1 MLLFQYFRAL
11 VKLEILDMQSYLQVI
26 IARLVVCSVFVFGAV
41 SGTFS
46 QELYEEADRAFERR
60 GYFEASSDYV
70 AAYGKVKSD
79 LELKAYCAFQ
89 AGECF
94 RLMHN
99 PMGATEWYDK
109 ALGLRYAKTNPRIY
123 LLYGDALRDQ
133 EDFYT
138 AMEWYEKFGE
148 AGDRSFADARIEAAD
163 IAALALEEP
172 PSRFIVE
179 PMITVN
185 SPSYDFAPVYASKK
199 SNVLVFASSRES
211 SAGTGEDPITG
222 ESFMDLFT
230 TTQDKKGRWSEPEP
244 LGNTISTVDNEG
256 AASYDKKF
264 KTIYFTRCVDQDGS
278 NLACDIY
285 WAPVIGKQF
294 GASQPLFLVD
304 RETDDSTQIG
314 HPALTKDGKFMVFAS
329 DLPGGQGGK
338 DLWFSKFDKDAETWS
353 LPQNLGSE
361 INTSGDEMFP
371 SFRANGSL
379 YFSSNGHAG
388 LGGFDLCFAEQREG
402 EMAFSEVT
410 TLLYP
415 LNSSGDELGIIFK
428 GQTNSGIFS
437 SNRKGGKGQDD
448 LYEFRLPPMEFCY
461 KAYVYDYDT
470 GMPVGGASITLQ
482 SSVGEVNSYTADGDG
497 AVELCDGE
505 IEEGV
510 SYDVDVKNE
519 GFIGTGDRF
528 SSIGLTESTTFARE
542 YFLKEIILEKEYDM
556 PLVLYP
562 LGSADLLVNEEV
574 NSTDSLSYLVD
585 LLQRN
590 ENLVIQLEAHT
601 DSRGTNSSNKVLSQR
616 RAETCVNFLVDQG
629 ISLDRLVPFGHG
641 EDKLIVTDSQIAKMP
656 ESERENAHQVNR
668 RTVFKIIRFDYVP
681 TEE

>member
-1 MLLFQYFRAL
+1 
-11 VKLEILDMQSYLQVI
+11 MQSYLQVI
-26 IARLVVCSVFVFGAV
+26 LTRVVMSFVFFFGAL
-41 SGTFS
+41 SGTFA
-46 QELYEEADRAFERR
+46 QELHEEADRIFNRR

-70 AAYGKVKSD
+70 AAYAKVKSD

-89 AGECF
+89 AGECY
-94 RLMHN
+94 RLMHD
-99 PMGATEWYDK
+99 PRGATEWYDK
-109 ALGLRYAKTNPRIY
+109 ALGLRYANTNPRIY

-148 AGDRSFADARIEAAD
+148 NGDRSLADSRIEAAD
-163 IAALALEEP
+163 IAAIALEEP

-222 ESFMDLFT
+222 EAYMDLFT
-230 TTQDKKGRWSEPEP
+230 STQDKKGRWSEPEP
-244 LGNTISTVDNEG
+244 LGNTISTEDNEG

-264 KTIYFTRCVDQDGS
+264 KNIYFTRCVDQDGS

-285 WAPVIGKQF
+285 YAPIMGNNF

-304 RETDDSTQIG
+304 REQDDSTQIG
-314 HPALTKDGKFMVFAS
+314 HPALSIDGNYMVFAS
-329 DLPGGQGGK
+329 DLAGGFGGK
-338 DLWFSKFDKDAETWS
+338 DLWFAVFNDDNETWG
-353 LPQNLGSE
+353 LPQNLGAS
-361 INTSGDEMFP
+361 INTAGDEMFP
-371 SFRANGSL
+371 SFRANGAL
-379 YFSSNGHAG
+379 YFSSNGHGG
-388 LGGFDLCFAEQREG
+388 LGGFDLCYADKREG
-402 EMAFSEVT
+402 VMAFSEVDI
-410 TLLYP
+410 LPYP
-415 LNSSGDELGIIFK
+415 LNTANDELGIIFK
-428 GQTNSGIFS
+428 GQTNTGILS
-437 SNRKGGKGQDD
+437 SNRNGGKGQDD
-448 LYEFRLPPMEFCY
+448 LYEFKLPPMEFCY
-461 KAYVYDYDT
+461 RAYVYDYDT
-470 GMPVGGASITLQ
+470 GMPVDGASITLE
-482 SSVGEVNSYTADGDG
+482 SSEGEINSYTSDGDG
-497 AVELCDGE
+497 GVELCDGE

-542 YFLKEIILEKEYDM
+542 YFLKEIVLEKEYNM

-562 LGSADLLVNEEV
+562 LGSAELLINDEV
-574 NSTDSLSYLVD
+574 NSADSLDYLVD

-601 DSRGTNSSNKVLSQR
+601 DTRGTNSSNKTLSQK
-616 RAETCVNFLVDQG
+616 RAETCVNFLLDQG
-629 ISLDRLVPFGHG
+629 IVGERLVPYGHG
-641 EDKLIVTDSQIAKMP
+641 EDKVIITDAQIAKLP
-656 ESERENAHQVNR
+656 ESEREGAHQVNR

>member
-1 MLLFQYFRAL
+1 
-11 VKLEILDMQSYLQVI
+11 MQSYLQVI
-26 IARLVVCSVFVFGAV
+26 LTRVVMSFVFFFGAL
-41 SGTFS
+41 SGTFA
-46 QELYEEADRAFERR
+46 QELHEEADRIFNRR

-70 AAYGKVKSD
+70 AAYAKVKSD

-89 AGECF
+89 AGECY
-94 RLMHN
+94 RLMHD
-99 PMGATEWYDK
+99 PRGATEWYDK
-109 ALGLRYAKTNPRIY
+109 ALGLRYANTNPRIY

-148 AGDRSFADARIEAAD
+148 NGDRTLADSRIEAAD
-163 IAALALEEP
+163 IAAIALEEP

-222 ESFMDLFT
+222 EAYMDLFT
-230 TTQDKKGRWSEPEP
+230 STQDKKGRWSEPEP
-244 LGNTISTVDNEG
+244 LGNTISTEDNEG

-285 WAPVIGKQF
+285 YAPIMGNNF

-304 RETDDSTQIG
+304 REQDDSTQIG
-314 HPALTKDGKFMVFAS
+314 HPALSIDGNYMVFAS
-329 DLPGGQGGK
+329 DLAGGFGGK
-338 DLWFSKFDKDAETWS
+338 DLWFAVFNDDNETWG
-353 LPQNLGSE
+353 LPQNLGAS
-361 INTSGDEMFP
+361 INTAGDEMFP
-371 SFRANGSL
+371 SFRANGAL
-379 YFSSNGHAG
+379 YFSSNGHGG
-388 LGGFDLCFAEQREG
+388 LGGFDLCYADKREG
-402 EMAFSEVT
+402 VMAFSEVDI
-410 TLLYP
+410 LPYP
-415 LNSSGDELGIIFK
+415 LNTANDELGIIFK
-428 GQTNSGIFS
+428 GQTNTGILS
-437 SNRKGGKGQDD
+437 SNRNGGKGQDD
-448 LYEFRLPPMEFCY
+448 LYEFKLPPMEFCY
-461 KAYVYDYDT
+461 RAYVYDYDT
-470 GMPVGGASITLQ
+470 GMPVDGASITIE
-482 SSVGEVNSYTADGDG
+482 SSEGEINSYTSDGDG
-497 AVELCDGE
+497 GVELCDGE

-542 YFLKEIILEKEYDM
+542 YFLKEIVLEKEYNM

-562 LGSADLLVNEEV
+562 LGSAELLINDEV
-574 NSTDSLSYLVD
+574 NSADSLDYLVD

-601 DSRGTNSSNKVLSQR
+601 DTRGTNSSNKTLSQK
-616 RAETCVNFLVDQG
+616 RAETCVNFLLDQG
-629 ISLDRLVPFGHG
+629 IVADRLVPFGHG
-641 EDKLIVTDSQIAKMP
+641 EDKVIITDAQIAKLP
-656 ESERENAHQVNR
+656 ESEREGAHQVNR

>member
-1 MLLFQYFRAL
+1 
-11 VKLEILDMQSYLQVI
+11 MQSYLQVI
-26 IARLVVCSVFVFGAV
+26 ITRFVVSFVFLFGAL
-41 SGTFS
+41 SS
-46 QELYEEADRAFERR
+46 NLAQELYEEADIAFNRR

-70 AAYGKVKSD
+70 AAYAKVKSD
-79 LELKAYCAFQ
+79 LIMKAYCAFQ

-94 RLMHN
+94 RLMHD
-99 PMGATEWYDK
+99 PRGATEWYDK
-109 ALGLRYAKTNPRIY
+109 ALGLRYANTNPEIY

-148 AGDRSFADARIEAAD
+148 NGDRSIADARIEAAD
-163 IAALALEEP
+163 IAAIALEEP

-185 SPSYDFAPVYASKK
+185 SPSYDFAPSYASKK
-199 SNVLVFASSRES
+199 HNVLVFASSRES

-222 ESFMDLFT
+222 EAFMDLFT
-230 TTQDKKGRWSEPEP
+230 TSQDKKGRWSEPEP

-256 AASYDKKF
+256 SATFDKKF

-285 WAPVIGKQF
+285 YAPIMGSNF
-294 GASQPLFLVD
+294 GASQPLYLVD
-304 RETDDSTQIG
+304 REQDDSTQIG
-314 HPALTKDGKFMVFAS
+314 HPAMSAEGDYMVFAS
-329 DLPGGQGGK
+329 DLAGGFGGK
-338 DLWFSKFDKDAETWS
+338 DLWFAAFNDDNETWG
-353 LPQNLGSE
+353 LPKNLGAS
-361 INTSGDEMFP
+361 INTEGDEMFP
-371 SFRANGSL
+371 TFRANGAL
-379 YFSSNGHAG
+379 YFSSNGHGG
-388 LGGFDLCFAEQREG
+388 LGGFDLCFADKREG
-402 EMAFSEVT
+402 VMAFSEVV
-410 TLLYP
+410 TLPYP
-415 LNSSGDELGIIFK
+415 LSSANDELGIIFK
-428 GQTNSGIFS
+428 GQTNSGILS
-437 SNRKGGKGQDD
+437 SNRNGGKGQDD

-461 KAYVYDYDT
+461 RAYVYDYDT
-470 GMPVGGASITLQ
+470 GMPVGGASITLE
-482 SSVGEVNSYTADGDG
+482 SSEGGINSYTSDGDG

-510 SYDVDVKNE
+510 SYEVDVKNE

-562 LGSADLLVNEEV
+562 LGSAELLINEVV
-574 NSTDSLSYLVD
+574 NSADSLDFLVD
-585 LLQRN
+585 LLVRN

-601 DSRGTNSSNKVLSQR
+601 DSRGTGPSNKKLSQK
-616 RAETCVNFLVDQG
+616 RAETCVKFLLDKG
-629 ISLDRLVPFGHG
+629 ISVDRLVPFGHG
-641 EDKLIVTDSQIAKMP
+641 EEMLIINDEQIAKLP
-656 ESERENAHQVNR
+656 ASEREAAHQVNR
-668 RTVFKIIRFDYVP
+668 RTVFRIIRFDYVP

>member
-1 MLLFQYFRAL
+1 
-11 VKLEILDMQSYLQVI
+11 MQSYLQVI
-26 IARLVVCSVFVFGAV
+26 LTRVVMSFVFFFGAL
-41 SGTFS
+41 SGTFA
-46 QELYEEADRAFERR
+46 QELHEEADRIFNRR

-70 AAYGKVKSD
+70 AAYAKVKSD

-89 AGECF
+89 AGECY
-94 RLMHN
+94 RLMHD
-99 PMGATEWYDK
+99 PRGATEWYDK
-109 ALGLRYAKTNPRIY
+109 ALGLRYANTNPRIY

-148 AGDRSFADARIEAAD
+148 NGDRSLADSRIEAAD
-163 IAALALEEP
+163 IAAIALEEP

-222 ESFMDLFT
+222 EAYMDLFT
-230 TTQDKKGRWSEPEP
+230 STQDKKGRWSEPEP
-244 LGNTISTVDNEG
+244 LGNTISTEDNEG

-264 KTIYFTRCVDQDGS
+264 KNIYFTRCVDQDGS

-285 WAPVIGKQF
+285 YAPIMGNNF

-304 RETDDSTQIG
+304 REQDDSTQIG
-314 HPALTKDGKFMVFAS
+314 HPALSIDGNYMVFAS
-329 DLPGGQGGK
+329 DLAGGFGGK
-338 DLWFSKFDKDAETWS
+338 DLWFAVFNDDNETWG
-353 LPQNLGSE
+353 LPQNLGAS
-361 INTSGDEMFP
+361 INTAGDEMFP
-371 SFRANGSL
+371 SFRANGAL
-379 YFSSNGHAG
+379 YFSSNGHGG
-388 LGGFDLCFAEQREG
+388 LGGFDLCYADKREG
-402 EMAFSEVT
+402 VMAFSEVDI
-410 TLLYP
+410 LPYP
-415 LNSSGDELGIIFK
+415 LNTANDELGIIFK
-428 GQTNSGIFS
+428 GQTNTGILS
-437 SNRKGGKGQDD
+437 SNRNGGKGQDD
-448 LYEFRLPPMEFCY
+448 LYEFKLPPMEFCY
-461 KAYVYDYDT
+461 RAYVYDYDT
-470 GMPVGGASITLQ
+470 GMPVDGASITLE
-482 SSVGEVNSYTADGDG
+482 SSEGEINSYTSDGDG
-497 AVELCDGE
+497 GVELCDGE

-542 YFLKEIILEKEYDM
+542 YFLKEIVLEKEYNM

-562 LGSADLLVNEEV
+562 LGSAELLINDEV
-574 NSTDSLSYLVD
+574 NSADSLDYLVD

-601 DSRGTNSSNKVLSQR
+601 DTRGTNSSNKTLSQK
-616 RAETCVNFLVDQG
+616 RAETCVNFLLDQG
-629 ISLDRLVPFGHG
+629 IVGDRLVPYGHG
-641 EDKLIVTDSQIAKMP
+641 EDKVIITDAQIAKLP
-656 ESERENAHQVNR
+656 ESEREGAHQVNR